1 MYHTDNAEDNDK
13 DNDMD
18 YDSDKHKDIYKDN
31 ARTIDQISA
40 KFTPCLIE
48 LDGLHHRNGNKSQE
62 KHETSLASTDSFL
75 RL

>member
-1 MYHTDNAEDNDK
+1 MPKIMTKIMTWTMTVTNTK
-13 DNDMD
+13 TFT
-18 YDSDKHKDIYKDN
+18 KIK

-62 KHETSLASTDSFL
+62 KHETSLQSIVSVSFL
-75 RL
+75 